1 MDANL
6 NLIRGFSFFSIRP
19 ILRITPIRSPFC
31 QLTNTRVKQDGIK
44 KMGDRGVEGE
54 HRGGSELTQVRYADA
69 IDGWSTSKRLVVSF
83 QWLMKRA
90 SCACTHAHSRTQDR
104 RGGGE
109 RKRRHGMIISRC
121 RHVATG
127 LTDLSVPRF
136 TSTLLIKLRGLQINL
151 SLITRPVP
159 IQRERE
165 RETSCPPP

>member
-90 SCACTHAHSRTQDR
+90 SCACTHARTLTHAGSKGWRRTETAARNDYIAMQARSDR
-104 RGGGE
+104 
-109 RKRRHGMIISRC
+109 
-121 RHVATG
+121 AY
-127 LTDLSVPRF
+127 
-136 TSTLLIKLRGLQINL
+136 
-151 SLITRPVP
+151 RPVCTAIHLHP
-159 IQRERE
+159 SNQAPGV
-165 RETSCPPP
+165 TN